1 MNILIIGGTR
11 NIGYH
16 LAQSL
21 IDRGEHVTLLNRGIS
36 RDDLPTQVPRLRADR
51 TDPQQ
56 LRRALHGRSFDVV
69 IDMVM
74 YRGEEAEVITEL
86 LRDSVGH
93 YLFISTG
100 QVYLVRDG
108 IERPF
113 KETDYAAPL
122 MPPPPVNTYDYEEYL
137 YGYEKSQAED
147 FLAAAFRSHGF
158 PYTSIRIPMV
168 NGERD
173 SFQRLYSYYLRIKDG
188 GPILAPDTP
197 NHGLRHIYARDVVE
211 AVHRIIDR
219 KDQTTGKAYNIS
231 QDETLSLESF
241 LDILAKTMG
250 MEANVVRVERDV
262 LQANGFLPDCSPFS
276 ERWMSNLDNS
286 LSKRE
291 FDMQYTPVAT
301 YLQAIVN
308 EYLKNPQ
315 PAPAGYRRRQ
325 AEKHLVTAT

>member
-16 LAQSL
+16 LARSL
-21 IDRGEHVTLLNRGIS
+21 IERGEQVTLLNRGIS
-36 RDDLPTQVPRLRADR
+36 QDDLPPNIARLRADR

-69 IDMVM
+69 VDMVL

-86 LRDSVGH
+86 LRDAVGH
-93 YLFISTG
+93 YIFISTG
-100 QVYLVRDG
+100 QVYLVRHG

-113 KETDYAAPL
+113 KEIDTAATL
-122 MPPPPVNTYDYEEYL
+122 MPPPPLNTYDYEEYL

-147 FLAAAFRSHGF
+147 VLAAAFRDHSF
-158 PYTSIRIPMV
+158 PYTSLRIPMV

-173 SFQRLYSYYLRIKDG
+173 TFQRLYSYYLRIKDG

-197 NHGLRHIYARDVVE
+197 NHALRHIYARDVVE
-211 AVHRIIDR
+211 AVQRVIDR
-219 KDQTTGKAYNIS
+219 SDKTKGRAYNIS
-231 QDETLSLESF
+231 QEETLTLEAF
-241 LDILAKTMG
+241 LDILAQTMG
-250 MEANVVRVERDV
+250 MAAQVVRVERDV
-262 LQANGFLPDCSPFS
+262 LESNGFLPDCSPFS
-276 ERWMSNLDNS
+276 ERWMSDLDNN

-291 FDMQYTPVAT
+291 LDMQYTPVAT
-301 YLQAIVN
+301 YLQAIVH
-308 EYLKNPQ
+308 EYLKHPQ